1 MGKLAEITLTLV
13 MASGITLPAQSQQ
26 APPAPE
32 PAIAP
37 QAPMPPVSSAAPQAP
52 QVSEKGEPVPA
63 PPPPPGG
70 MIGDVV
76 GRIVGRVPARIAG
89 DAAETIVGDA
99 TGGIVGGVAGGIIGG
114 VVGGLPAG
122 IAGDVTEGIVGDVT
136 TGVVRGV
143 AGGIIG
149 GVIAEVAGDL
159 EGIAAPQEPEPPL
172 PPEPALAPAPPVPPE
187 PPDLGDLVGQLRA
200 GVKALV
206 PVPPLPPELPD
217 LPDMMAL
224 RSNMLELRASAK
236 ALRAPVLAGPMTA
249 FEKPRARSDE
259 EDRYYERGQR
269 DLERSRWD
277 EAVAD
282 FNEAAT
288 RGGSR
293 ADGALYWKAYAQNK
307 LGRRE
312 DALATL
318 GELHKTYPN
327 SRWMDDAKAL
337 EIEVRQAAGKPVRP
351 ESASDDELK
360 LMALNG
366 LMNSDPERAIPMIEK
381 LLHSSQSPKIKER
394 ALFVLT
400 QTGSPHATQLVVQMA
415 KGASNPDLQMK
426 AVKYLGI
433 MGAQKELGEVYTA
446 TNDVAVRREVLHAFM
461 VSGAH
466 DQLLA
471 AAKKET
477 NPDLRR
483 VAINQ
488 LGVIGAHGDL
498 WQLYQVEPTVEIK
511 RQIINALFVGGDAD
525 HLLEIARTA
534 KEPELK
540 RDAIRGLGNM
550 GEQRAGNAL
559 AAMYASE
566 SDPAVRKEIIRALF
580 VQGNAHALVE
590 IARKE
595 TNVDMKKEI
604 VRHLSNMQSKEGTD
618 YLMELLNK

>member
-1 MGKLAEITLTLV
+1 MGKLAEIILTLV

-32 PAIAP
+32 PAVAP
-37 QAPMPPVSSAAPQAP
+37 QAPVPPVSSAAPQAP
-52 QVSEKGEPVPA
+52 QVPEKGEPVPA
-63 PPPPPGG
+63 PPPPPGR

-89 DAAETIVGDA
+89 DVTEGIVGDV
-99 TGGIVGGVAGGIIGG
+99 TGGVVGGVAGSRIGG
-114 VVGGLPAG
+114 VPAG

-149 GVIAEVAGDL
+149 GVIAGVAGDL
-159 EGIAAPQEPEPPL
+159 EGVAAPQAPEPPL
-172 PPEPALAPAPPVPPE
+172 APEPALVPEPPVPPA

-200 GVKALV
+200 GVKALA

-217 LPDMMAL
+217 LDAVMAL
-224 RSNMLELRASAK
+224 RSRAAELRADVM
-236 ALRAPVLAGPMTA
+236 ALRAPVLAGPMLA
-249 FEKPRARSDE
+249 LEKPRTRSDE
-259 EDRYYERGQR
+259 DDRYYERGQR

-282 FNEAAT
+282 FNEAAG

-337 EIEVRQAAGKPVRP
+337 EIEVRQAAGKPVSP

-426 AVKYLGI
+426 AVKYLGV

-559 AAMYASE
+559 ASMYASE